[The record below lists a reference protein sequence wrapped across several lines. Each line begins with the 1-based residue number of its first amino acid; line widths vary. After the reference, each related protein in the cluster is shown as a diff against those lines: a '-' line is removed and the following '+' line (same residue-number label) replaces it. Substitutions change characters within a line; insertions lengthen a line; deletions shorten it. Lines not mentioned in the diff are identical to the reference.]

1 MRIYLNEPINTKFKR
16 RIICFIKDFKEFKE
30 DINKHFT
37 ESQENNR
44 KRLSD
49 DQVNTIKR
57 LTEMIKT
64 IGFEIIIQ
72 ESFKY

>member
-1 MRIYLNEPINTKFKR
+1 MRIYLNEPTNTKFKR
-16 RIICFIKDFKEFKE
+16 RIISFIKDFKEFK
-30 DINKHFT
+30 DMHKHFT

-44 KRLSD
+44 KSLSD
-49 DQVNTIKR
+49 NQVNIIKR

-64 IGFEIIIQ
+64 IRFEIIIQ